1 MQLHEL
7 TALEQGQGIRN
18 GDFSAVDLA
27 EHYLSRIERLNE
39 VMGAYITVTPEIAL
53 AQAAAADELIKQ
65 DKAPGSPL
73 FGCTAPV
80 KDLDL
85 VAGVRCTFG
94 SQAFQD
100 FVAPVDADFVVRM
113 RSNGLVMTGKTN
125 TPEYGLPCYTENVVA
140 PPARTPWDLARSA
153 GGSSGGAAAAVAT
166 GLASVAQGSDGGGS
180 IRIPASVTGLVG
192 IKPTRG
198 RVGPAPLVEQVG
210 ELAVIGPIARNVADA
225 AALLDTLAGGSSGDP
240 FALPELPPGS
250 FLEAARRTTKP
261 LRIGRYCEPVL
272 ADTEIHPDCLAAY
285 ELTTELLVDL
295 GHDVVEVNRPF
306 GPDAVAAFEA
316 VWDGGVAALP
326 LPDEAKAV
334 MRPLTRWLW
343 ERGSHRTG
351 ADVFRAV
358 QRMREVSRTVIDSVI
373 SCDAILTP
381 ALAQPPA
388 LVGGLRDDEDPASD
402 FEAQKAF
409 TPFTAVYNMTGQP
422 AITLPMMWNSTQLPI
437 AVQLVGRPRDEST
450 IISLAAQLE
459 SARTSDPV
467 HDLWH

>member
-7 TALEQGQGIRN
+7 TALEQGEGIRR
-18 GDFSAVDLA
+18 GDFSAL
-27 EHYLSRIERLNE
+27 ELTKHYLSRNERLNA
-39 VMGAYITVTPEIAL
+39 VVGAFITVTSDMAI
-53 AQAAAADELIKQ
+53 AQATAVDELIARGE
-65 DKAPGSPL
+65 APTDPL
-73 FGCTAPV
+73 LGTVAPI

-85 VAGVRCTFG
+85 VAGVPCTFG
-94 SQAFQD
+94 SQAFED
-100 FVAPVDADFVVRM
+100 FIAPVDADFVTRM
-113 RSNGLVMTGKTN
+113 RSSGLVMTGKTN
-125 TPEYGLPCYTENVVA
+125 TPEYGLPCYTENLVA

-192 IKPTRG
+192 IKPSRG
-198 RVGPAPLVEQVG
+198 RVGSAPLVESVG
-210 ELAVIGPIARNVADA
+210 ELAVIGPLARNVADA
-225 AALLDTLAGGSSGDP
+225 AALLDTLTGGSPGDP
-240 FALPELPPGS
+240 FVLPELPRGS
-250 FLEAARRTTKP
+250 FLSAAREMPKR
-261 LRIGRYCEPVL
+261 LRVGRYCQPVL
-272 ADTEIHPDCLAAY
+272 ADIAVHPDCLAAY
-285 ELTTELLVDL
+285 ELATELMVEL
-295 GHDVVEVNRPF
+295 GHDVVEIDRPF

-326 LPDEAKAV
+326 LPPEALSA

-343 ERGSHRTG
+343 ERGSQRTG

-358 QRMREVSRTVIDSVI
+358 QRMREVSRSVI
-373 SCDAILTP
+373 NSVYSCDVILTP
-381 ALAQPPA
+381 ALAEPPV
-388 LVGGLRDDEDPASD
+388 LVGELRDDQDPAAD

-422 AITLPMMWNSTQLPI
+422 ALTLPMMWNSAQLPI
-437 AVQLVGRPRDEST
+437 AVQLVGRPRGEST

-459 SARTSDPV
+459 SARTPDPV